1 MTADL
6 TTARSR
12 PRRTG
17 SPARLALA
25 LLTVTTAA
33 NLHTP
38 LAAGLAQADGH
49 GTAMAGLAFAAYVGG
64 ALPVLLAG
72 SGLPD
77 RLGAAR
83 TARLA
88 LGLAVLAD
96 LVMILWPGIATL
108 GLSRALLG
116 IAVATTSTLAPALM
130 TAQFPPG
137 TDPRRIAARVSVAT
151 TFGFGF
157 GAAATAL
164 CLLLDPLA
172 WMRPLSGPAWIGLAC
187 LAFAGLHGLPDAL
200 RLTARGGI
208 FRRPAF
214 PPGTLVFGGAIFI
227 AWAVVGLVIAVLPA
241 TLARAGLDAHAGF
254 ATFLVIVPGI
264 LAVPTARR
272 MAPERAV
279 RRGLLV
285 LMASYPLIAW
295 GALSGSIAAV
305 FAGTALAATACYGLI
320 HAGGLAGVL
329 MRAGQAATRATAGF
343 FLLAYAGFS
352 LPVILTG
359 LVADRWGQDAAL
371 TGFGALLGLAAL
383 ILWHHS
389 TISSGHG
396 DFPARPAETLDRY
409 ADQQGQVRAQ
419 GPGASGGQRAG

>member
-1 MTADL
+1 MTANL
-6 TTARSR
+6 ATAAPR
-12 PRRTG
+12 PARTG
-17 SPARLALA
+17 SPARLAAA

-38 LAAGLAQADGH
+38 LAARLAAADGH

-83 TARLA
+83 TARYA
-88 LGLAVLAD
+88 LGLAILAD
-96 LVMILWPGIATL
+96 LVMILWPGIVTL

-172 WMRPLSGPAWIGLAC
+172 WMRPLSGPAWIGLAF
-187 LAFAGLHGLPDAL
+187 LALAALHGLPDAP
-200 RLTARGGI
+200 RLATKGTV

-214 PPGTLVFGGAIFI
+214 PPGTLMFGGAICI

-241 TLARAGLDAHAGF
+241 TLARAGLGAHAGF

-264 LAVPTARR
+264 LAVPAARR
-272 MAPERAV
+272 MPPERAL
-279 RRGLLV
+279 RRGLAVLV
-285 LMASYPLIAW
+285 PGYALIAW
-295 GALSGSIAAV
+295 GALSGTMPAV
-305 FAGTALAATACYGLI
+305 FAGTALAAIACYGLI
-320 HAGGLAGVL
+320 HAGGLAGIL
-329 MRAGQAATRATAGF
+329 MRAGPLATRATAGF

-359 LVADRWGQDAAL
+359 AIADQWGQKTAL
-371 TGFGALLGLAAL
+371 TGFSLVLCLAAL
-383 ILWHHS
+383 ILWRHS
-389 TISSGHG
+389 TISTGHK
-396 DFPARPAETLDRY
+396 DFPTRPAETLDQN

-419 GPGASGGQRAG
+419 GPGAPGRQGAG

>member
-1 MTADL
+1 MTLDL
-6 TTARSR
+6 TTARTR
-12 PRRTG
+12 PRRSG

-38 LAAGLAQADGH
+38 LAVRLAAADGH

-83 TARLA
+83 TARCA
-88 LGLAVLAD
+88 LGLAILAD
-96 LVMILWPGIATL
+96 LVMILWPGIVTL

-137 TDPRRIAARVSVAT
+137 TDPRRIAAQVSVAT

-164 CLLLDPLA
+164 CLLIDPLA
-172 WMRPLSGPAWIGLAC
+172 WMRPLSGPAWIGLAF
-187 LAFAGLHGLPDAL
+187 LALAALYGLPDAP
-200 RLTARGGI
+200 RHGHRGMI
-208 FRRPAF
+208 FRHPAF
-214 PPGTLVFGGAIFI
+214 PPGTLVFGGAICI

-241 TLARAGLDAHAGF
+241 TLARAGLGAHAGF

-264 LAVPTARR
+264 LAVPAARR
-272 MAPERAV
+272 MAPERAI

-285 LMASYPLIAW
+285 LVASYPLIAW

-320 HAGGLAGVL
+320 HVGGLAGVL

-359 LVADRWGQDAAL
+359 AAADLWGQDVAL
-371 TGFGALLGLAAL
+371 IGFGALLCLSAL
-383 ILWHHS
+383 ILWRSS
-389 TISSGHG
+389 TIPVATGRH
-396 DFPARPAETLDRY
+396 PAGPAE
-409 ADQQGQVRAQ
+409 
-419 GPGASGGQRAG
+419 PS